1 MTTTASKLYFGAGL
15 VALVAAFI
23 YGWGTDGGLTGALA
37 FGLKGGAGELGGYTI
52 LVAAAVVLLGIGAAT
67 SILRDADP
75 EAQAAAARL
84 EVVPPATAPATR
96 SYVPVI
102 AAFSAV
108 LAAVGLV
115 ASPVVFVLG
124 LLLLGL
130 CVLEW
135 MVKAWSER
143 ATGDPELNQQIRN
156 RLMFPIEI
164 PVFGALGIVVLVVAF
179 SRIFLS
185 LDRNATSAVAVGIGA
200 VITLAAF
207 TIAYR
212 PKLSKDAIAVVLVI
226 GAVLAIGGGII
237 AAANGPR
244 EFEHHGEEHEAG
256 AIAEEHSE

>member
-1 MTTTASKLYFGAGL
+1 MTTTASKLYLGAGF
-15 VALVAAFI
+15 VALVAAAV
-23 YGWGTDGGLTGALA
+23 YGWGTDGGLTGAVAL
-37 FGLKGGAGELGGYTI
+37 GLKGGVGELGGYTV
-52 LVAAAVVLLGIGAAT
+52 LVAAAVVLLGVGTAT

-84 EVVPPATAPATR
+84 EVVPPAVPPASR
-96 SYVPVI
+96 SYVPVV

-164 PVFGALGIVVLVVAF
+164 PVFGALGVLVLVVAF
-179 SRIFLS
+179 SRIFLA
-185 LDRNATSAVAVGIGA
+185 LDRNVTSVVAIVIAGIITAGA
-200 VITLAAF
+200 FL
-207 TIAYR
+207 IAYR
-212 PKLSKDAIAVVLVI
+212 PKLSKDAIAVLLVI
-226 GAVLAIGGGII
+226 GAVLAIGGGIV
-237 AAANGPR
+237 AAATGPR
-244 EFEHHGEEHEAG
+244 EFEHPSEEPEAG
-256 AIAEEHSE
+256 ATAEERSE